1 MMRHSSCDVTS
12 RDKSGSHCSCF
23 LMMTFLFHAGIA
35 SNLAFLSISSLA
47 SELPSSLPIAYH
59 RDARK
64 QMKKEGSDQISV
76 EPYTCSLIPRPSPS
90 FSSLTA
96 WKKAADF
103 CLRLGE
109 AGNEANIHAC
119 IMLGVMRYASH
130 SKPES
135 H

>member
-1 MMRHSSCDVTS
+1 MMRRSSCDVTS

-23 LMMTFLFHAGIA
+23 MMMTFLFHAGIVGVP
-35 SNLAFLSISSLA
+35 FHSSLA

-59 RDARK
+59 RDARR
-64 QMKKEGSDQISV
+64 QMKKEGCDQISV
-76 EPYTCSLIPRPSPS
+76 EPYTCSLVPRPSPS

-96 WKKAADF
+96 WKKAVDF
-103 CLRLGE
+103 CSRLGE
-109 AGNEANIHAC
+109 PGNEANIHAC